1 MKLSTWFK
9 DESGQAM
16 SEYGLIIA
24 LIAVVA
30 IGVIAVFGRK
40 IAAAFNTAQQALP

>member
-1 MKLSTWFK
+1 
-9 DESGQAM
+9 M

-30 IGVIAVFGRK
+30 IGVIAVFGNK
-40 IAAAFNTAQQALP
+40 IKNAFDTAQKALP

>member
-1 MKLSTWFK
+1 MSLSTWFK
-9 DESGQAM
+9 DDSGQAM

-30 IGVIAVFGRK
+30 IAIIGIFGTK
-40 IAAAFNTAQQALP
+40 IRDSFQKASDAIK